1 MNAGRIL
8 TADPTLSTSSLRRT
22 RRAALEVT
30 VNCRQ
35 NAQWLLLMGSSFT
48 IAAYLQY
55 VRGYDAIQ
63 SGVIF
68 SAATAGVLLSSLG

>member
-1 MNAGRIL
+1 M
-8 TADPTLSTSSLRRT
+8 
-22 RRAALEVT
+22 
-30 VNCRQ
+30 NCRQ